1 MDSFFHPWFTTT
13 NLSYRFP
20 IFETSATALCGTTGI
35 VLKNWA
41 QQDLQLMS
49 GDPPF
54 EYEDFKQLK
63 AKILTGVSAESLP
76 DACKKSEPCRN
87 LVVDPSL
94 SRCLVLMFL
103 FILTPAAPSSWRK
116 LALDYQA
123 AKLPPI
129 HCIGVSFEPI
139 QHFWRK
145 KAGRSWCCKG
155 PPRGRVASHLN
166 FQKWSE
172 PRVFLTANPSGTPVA
187 WGGNSRC
194 HGFVP
199 RWQIKD
205 LKPNKLQCGTAM
217 CGPIVVKV
225 GL

>member
-1 MDSFFHPWFTTT
+1 
-13 NLSYRFP
+13 
-20 IFETSATALCGTTGI
+20 
-35 VLKNWA
+35 
-41 QQDLQLMS
+41 MS

-116 LALDYQA
+116 LALDYQT

-129 HCIGVSFEPI
+129 YCIGVSFEPI

-145 KAGRSWCCKG
+145 KAGAFLMLQRSAQ
-155 PPRGRVASHLN
+155 RAR
-166 FQKWSE
+166 SE
-172 PRVFLTANPSGTPVA
+172 PSELPKVVRTPSVF
-187 WGGNSRC
+187 NS
-194 HGFVP
+194 
-199 RWQIKD
+199 
-205 LKPNKLQCGTAM
+205 
-217 CGPIVVKV
+217 
-225 GL
+225 